1 MNSNTACLEA
11 TDEWRFSVKKLV
23 KKNQI
28 IISALAVMI
37 VVAGYLN
44 FTGQEISTS
53 GLVTSQQKE
62 AAQKGK
68 EDTASADQTQ
78 KPAKEEKK
86 EESTSDQKTDQKANQ
101 KANQKAKKKGTVE
114 TSAEATEE
122 EGGTDLSAEDEGGD
136 GYTVNDDGEVVASE
150 DNPGEAVMVSNS
162 LGSDYFSSAK
172 LTREQNRAKNKETLL
187 EIINNKSV
195 ASKDKKAAVKEVAQI
210 TKNAEQENAA
220 EMMLEAKGFQDA
232 VVSISEGSAD
242 VVVNVEKLTDKEM
255 AQIADIVKRKTDV
268 SAENI
273 VITPVNVEK
282 E

>member
-1 MNSNTACLEA
+1 M
-11 TDEWRFSVKKLV
+11 KKIV

-62 AAQKGK
+62 TSQK
-68 EDTASADQTQ
+68 
-78 KPAKEEKK
+78 EKK
-86 EESTSDQKTDQKANQ
+86 ETAKNAEVDQEKDSEEKVDKSD
-101 KANQKAKKKGTVE
+101 KKDTVE
-114 TSAEATEE
+114 TSVEATEKE
-122 EGGTDLSAEDEGGD
+122 DGATDISAEDEGAD
-136 GYTVNDDGEVVASE
+136 GYEVNDDGEVVASE
-150 DNPGEAVMVSNS
+150 ENPGEAVMVSNT
-162 LGSDYFSSAK
+162 LGSEYFSSAK

-195 ASKDKKAAVKEVAQI
+195 ASKDKKAAVQEVAQI

-220 EMMLEAKGFQDA
+220 EMMLEAKGFADA
-232 VVSISEGSAD
+232 VVSISEGNAD
-242 VVVNVEKLTDKEM
+242 VVVNVEKLTEKEM
-255 AQIADIVKRKTDV
+255 AQIEDIVRRKTDV

-273 VITPVNVEK
+273 VITPVKVEK